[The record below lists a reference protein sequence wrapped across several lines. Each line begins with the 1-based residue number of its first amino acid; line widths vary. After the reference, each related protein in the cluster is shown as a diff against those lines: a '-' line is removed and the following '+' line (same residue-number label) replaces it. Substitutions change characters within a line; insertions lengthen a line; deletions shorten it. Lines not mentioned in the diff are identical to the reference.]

1 MSTFAVMLFVAV
13 LASVIGSRLDQNTV
27 LLLGGATV
35 GLLVAAPAATLITYL
50 ALRRRDDQSPAA
62 STAAPRYSIPM
73 PQSPPQYWVMPT
85 MQPATPPNY
94 MAPVQRQL
102 PPANQQ
108 LSWTQPPEFSMPP
121 RRKFYMIGDG
131 GEVEELMD
139 ESSAE
144 PGFSF
149 S

>member
-35 GLLVAAPAATLITYL
+35 GLLVAAPAATLITWL
-50 ALRRRDDQSPAA
+50 ALRRRDEQAPANA
-62 STAAPRYSIPM
+62 AAPRYSIPM

-85 MQPATPPNY
+85 VQPATPPNY

-139 ESSAE
+139 DAAGE

-149 S
+149 G